1 MQPGLAVLGARGNG
15 RLRFG
20 AVGVAVFRKAGF
32 FAERF
37 LVFSGTLLLPTLFA
51 CEKAAQVKLAHLR
64 FERCALLCFRRG
76 LLLPMFFT
84 GAGQAT

>member
-37 LVFSGTLLLPTLFA
+37 LVFGGALAGGWYYKRLHSGRKGEPDGESGPEETKGP
-51 CEKAAQVKLAHLR
+51 KMK
-64 FERCALLCFRRG
+64 G
-76 LLLPMFFT
+76 
-84 GAGQAT
+84 